1 MIKIGLTGNI
11 GSGKTTVSRIFSL
24 LKVPVY
30 HADEE
35 SKRFLLEPAVI
46 ENIRS
51 TFGEELVTHTGAI
64 DRTALASVVF
74 ADPLRLSQLTKIL
87 HPLVIDD
94 FRKWCRL
101 HSESQYIIHEAAI
114 IFESGV
120 ERGFDKIIHVSCPK
134 ETAIRRVMDRDKTT
148 REVILKRMQ
157 FQFPDEEKAARSDFI
172 IRNDGFTLVIP
183 QVLEIHRILSEAG
196 S

>member
-11 GSGKTTVSRIFSL
+11 GSGKTTVSCIFSL

-30 HADEE
+30 HSDEE
-35 SKRFLLEPAVI
+35 SKRFLREPAVI

-51 TFGEELVTHTGAI
+51 IFGDELVTPDGEI

-74 ADPLRLSQLTKIL
+74 ADPLLLSQLTKIL

-101 HSESQYIIHEAAI
+101 HSESPYIIHEAAI

-134 ETAIRRVMDRDKTT
+134 ETAIQRVMDRDGTT

-172 IRNDGFTLVIP
+172 IRNDGFTMVIP